1 MSPNHHFARD
11 EYGVLGVYY
20 SGTSPL
26 FQFDV
31 SDIIYELGE
40 WSIAPHVRD
49 FVYDHIEENGGRS
62 LLYAFDGGMENGIDE
77 ARGFIGEAVEAYI
90 ELDDDEKAE
99 MSKTSLNKLK
109 IEESNFIE
117 KNKSVSALG
126 EVLKSFLISE
136 TEVRRYDGQVVDE
149 FKESIIETVR
159 KYQRCGSQLE
169 KDIAE
174 ESEWELPTFDEEE

>member
-20 SGTSPL
+20 NGTSPL
-26 FQFDV
+26 FQFD
-31 SDIIYELGE
+31 DYELIDELGE
-40 WSIAPHVRD
+40 WLIAPHVRE

-77 ARGFIGEAVEAYI
+77 ARGFIAEAVEAYI
-90 ELDDDEKAE
+90 ELADDEKAE
-99 MSKTSLNKLK
+99 MSKTTLNKLK
-109 IEESNFIE
+109 NTQSDFIE

-126 EVLKSFLISE
+126 EVLKSFLMTE

-149 FKESIIETVR
+149 FKEGIVEIVQ
-159 KYQRCGSQLE
+159 KYQRCGSQMD

-174 ESEWELPTFDEEE
+174 ESNWELPTFDEEE